1 MQGAPSRFALVTPN
15 PLGVASGTRSDGLGL
30 SPSKVRGKPIPSRR
44 DADAGCGAESG
55 AEAECYAELRGGVI
69 T

>member
-1 MQGAPSRFALVTPN
+1 MQGAPGRFALATPI
-15 PLGVASGTRSDGLGL
+15 PLGVAGGARSDGIGL

-44 DADAGCGAESG
+44 DADAGCGAECG
-55 AEAECYAELRGGVI
+55 EEAERYAELPGAEM

>member
-1 MQGAPSRFALVTPN
+1 MQGAPSRFALATPI
-15 PLGVASGTRSDGLGL
+15 PLGVASGTRSDGIGL

-55 AEAECYAELRGGVI
+55 AGAECYAELPGDVI

>member
-1 MQGAPSRFALVTPN
+1 MLGAPSRFALATPI
-15 PLGVASGTRSDGLGL
+15 PLVWPVAPAPMGSACP
-30 SPSKVRGKPIPSRR
+30 PSKVRGKPIPSRR

-55 AEAECYAELRGGVI
+55 AGAECYEELPGDVI

>member
-1 MQGAPSRFALVTPN
+1 MKGAPSRFAPATPI
-15 PLGVASGTRSDGLGL
+15 PLGVASGARSDGIGL
-30 SPSKVRGKPIPSRR
+30 SPSKGRGKPIPSRR

-55 AEAECYAELRGGVI
+55 AGAECYAELPGVVI

>member
-1 MQGAPSRFALVTPN
+1 MQGAPSRLALATPI
-15 PLGVASGTRSDGLGL
+15 PLGVASGARFDGFGL

-44 DADAGCGAESG
+44 DADAGCGAENG
-55 AEAECYAELRGGVI
+55 ERAECYAELPGVVI